1 MSHNLRLILLVFAS
15 LLAGCSTVPE
25 REPYDGPLSWPQP
38 PDRPRFAYETML
50 RSSADIAFITKESS
64 LREKVTGIKAA
75 SNLPVMDKPTAI
87 AAGYGMIYVV
97 DTGAHKIVVFNIPAR
112 RIFHIGVRTPG
123 ELSKPVGISLDGDQ
137 NVYVVDTN
145 LRKVMIYDGFGLFL
159 RSVGDPKELQRPIG
173 VAVSRDGERIYVVD
187 RSFNESNQHRVL
199 VYGKD
204 GNKLQEIGTRGSEDG
219 QFNIPLQAATGPDDT
234 LYVLDSGNFRVQ
246 AFDADGN
253 FLRSFGSPGRAY
265 GNFSRPRGIAVDDDG
280 LVYVTDAGFNNFQI
294 FNPEGQLLL
303 AVGQGA
309 LESNPGQY
317 GMLSGIA
324 VDETGRVY
332 VVDQLFNKVEVI
344 RRLSDSEGEQM
355 LEEYK
360 KHEKPASSSQ

>member
-15 LLAGCSTVPE
+15 LLAGCSSVPE

-50 RSSADIAFITKESS
+50 RSSADIAFVTDENS
-64 LREKVTGIKAA
+64 LRERFTGIKAA
-75 SNLPVMDKPTAI
+75 NDLPVMDKPTAI
-87 AAGYGMIYVV
+87 AARNGMIYVA
-97 DTGAHKIVVFNIPAR
+97 DTGAHNVVVFNIPFR
-112 RIFHIGVRTPG
+112 KIFRIGVRRNG
-123 ELSKPVGISLDGDQ
+123 ELLKPVGLALDGEMK
-137 NVYVVDTN
+137 VYVVDAK
-145 LRKVMIYDGFGLFL
+145 LRKVMIYDAFGLFEK
-159 RSVGDPKELQRPIG
+159 SVGDPKELQRPIG
-173 VAVSRDGERIYVVD
+173 VAVSSDGERIYVVD
-187 RSFNESNQHRVL
+187 RSYNESNQHRVV

-204 GNKLQEIGTRGSEDG
+204 GKKLQVIGSRGSEDG
-219 QFNIPLQAATGPDDT
+219 QFNVPLQAAVAPDGT

-253 FLRSFGSPGRAY
+253 FLKSFGNAGKEF
-265 GNFSRPRGIAVDDDG
+265 GNFARPRGIAVDNDG
-280 LVYVTDAGFNNFQI
+280 NVYITDASFNNFQI

-303 AVGQGA
+303 AIGQSS

-324 VDETGRVY
+324 VDETGRIY

-344 RRLSDSEGEQM
+344 RRLSDSEGKQM
-355 LEEYK
+355 LEELK
-360 KHEKPASSSQ
+360 K